1 MAPSAGVASTSTGA
15 TFVDVFCGAGG
26 SSVGLREAG
35 LELRLAA
42 NHSPRAIET
51 HSTNFPGAD
60 HLCADVSN
68 YDWRRTPS
76 THVAWFSPECTW
88 HSPAGGRKRLRA
100 QLDLFDDY
108 VPTDAGV
115 RSRATAF
122 DVIRAA
128 EVHRYPVVIVE
139 NVVEFA
145 AWAMFDWWL
154 DGMVKLGYQASIICV
169 SSAHVG
175 DETNPRAPQWRDR
188 MYVFFV
194 RDGMVMPDTRPRP
207 SAWCPTCD
215 EVVRAVQSWKPA
227 KGARRADGRRVGK
240 YGQQYLYRC
249 PNPGCQH
256 AIVEPFVLPAAAAI
270 DWADLG
276 TRIGDR
282 KRPLAAATMQR
293 IRAGAR
299 MFAAPAAAAPRDA
312 SGPEGGHLPGAFV
325 AKAYTPRGRDEQMVK
340 DPAAEPLGSITTS
353 DHHELV
359 SPPMVVPAGGTWNDD
374 AHRLTTPLRTRTTRE
389 TDALVVP
396 PFMVSVNHDDGPR
409 AYLPGDRPLPTRSTK
424 IGDGVVSPAP
434 YLVELRNHAVPSAAA
449 GAPISTL
456 TAGGNIHALA
466 VPGAFVSKHHGGLD
480 YAAIE
485 HMNKAID
492 EPLGAVV
499 ARPNMSLVIPYRRGN
514 RATSTNEPMHALSTR
529 ESGALATADAE
540 DLDVDDFRFRMLK
553 PREHLNAQRFPSD
566 YVVTGN
572 KSEQT
577 LQAGNAVSSNVAHWL
592 GRLAIAALEGRRA

>member
-1 MAPSAGVASTSTGA
+1 MSTLTVAPRFIESSGV
-15 TFVDVFCGAGG
+15 TFIDVFCGAGG
-26 SSVGLREAG
+26 SSAGLREAG

-42 NHSPRAIET
+42 NHWDRAIET
-51 HSTNFPGAD
+51 HATNFPDAD

-88 HSPAGGRKRLRA
+88 HSPAGGRARLRA

-122 DVIRAA
+122 DVIRAT

-145 AWAMFDWWL
+145 AWPMFDWWL

-175 DETNPRAPQWRDR
+175 DENNPHAPQWRDR

-194 RDGMVMPDTRPRP
+194 RDGIVMPDTRPRP
-207 SAWCPTCD
+207 SAWCQTCD
-215 EVVRAVQSWKPA
+215 EAVRAVQSWKPV
-227 KGARRADGRRVGK
+227 KGSSRPDGRRVGK
-240 YGQQYLYRC
+240 YGQQYVYKC
-249 PNPGCQH
+249 PNGRCGHQV
-256 AIVEPFVLPAAAAI
+256 VEPFVLPAAAAI
-270 DWADLG
+270 DWTDLG

-282 KRPLAAATMQR
+282 KRPLAAATMRR

-299 MFAAPAAAAPRDA
+299 MFAQPDPQPAPV
-312 SGPEGGHLPGAFV
+312 PGAFIG
-325 AKAYTPRGRDEQMVK
+325 KAYTPRGRTEQMVK
-340 DPAAEPLGSITTS
+340 NPGAEPLGSITTS

-359 SPPMVVPAGGTWNDD
+359 APPMVAP
-374 AHRLTTPLRTRTTRE
+374 
-389 TDALVVP
+389 
-396 PFMVSVNHDDGPR
+396 
-409 AYLPGDRPLPTRSTK
+409 
-424 IGDGVVSPAP
+424 P
-434 YLVELRNHAVPSAAA
+434 YLVELRNHSTATAVAE
-449 GAPISTL
+449 APVSTV

-480 YAAIE
+480 YSAIG
-485 HMNKAID
+485 HMNKGVD
-492 EPLGAVV
+492 EPLAAVV
-499 ARPNMSLVIPYRRGN
+499 ARPNMSLVIPYRRAN
-514 RATSTNEPMHALSTR
+514 RPTSTAEPLHAVSTR
-529 ESGALATADAE
+529 DSGALTTAEVD
-540 DLDVDDFRFRMLK
+540 DLDVEDYRFRMLN
-553 PREHLNAQRFPSD
+553 PREHLNAQRFPND

-572 KSEQT
+572 KGEQT
-577 LQAGNAVSSNVAHWL
+577 MQAGNAVSSNVAHWL
-592 GRLAIAALEGRRA
+592 GRLAVAALEGRRAA